1 MVDRL
6 YGYQSKINMIVV
18 NQLSNSD
25 LRNSA
30 WKRDVAVYRLRRN
43 GAGYRMELVV
53 KPESVESGTRRF
65 VVMEVE
71 H

>member
-1 MVDRL
+1 MSGECKDHTGGVSGSVIRSVVDRL

-30 WKRDVAVYRLRRN
+30 WKRDVAVY
-43 GAGYRMELVV
+43 AY
-53 KPESVESGTRRF
+53 S
-65 VVMEVE
+65 
-71 H
+71 